1 MRSSVLMRFQLQ
13 FLRTIYNAEV
23 VVVLLGGCSVE
34 AVMSDDLILVRM
46 DDGEELF
53 ENLEKVSEEY
63 GLSSGIIVC
72 ALGMLRNVE
81 LGYFTYPREV
91 GRYLL
96 KQFSGPF
103 EVVSF
108 KGSLAL
114 RENKLVPHIHV
125 VLANEEFK
133 CLGGHLN
140 KAEVNATLELFIH
153 VPKKRFVRK
162 LDQKTMLSILHF
174 E

>member
-1 MRSSVLMRFQLQ
+1 M
-13 FLRTIYNAEV
+13 
-23 VVVLLGGCSVE
+23 E

-46 DDGEELF
+46 DDGEGLF
-53 ENLEKVSEEY
+53 EDLERVAEDY

-72 ALGMLRNVE
+72 ALGMLRKVE

-91 GRYLL
+91 GKYLF

-103 EVVSF
+103 EVVSL

-114 RENKLVPHIHV
+114 REDKLVPHIHV
-125 VLANEEFK
+125 VLADEEFK
-133 CLGGHLN
+133 CIGGHLS
-140 KAEVNATLELFIH
+140 KAEVNATLELFIL

-162 LDQKTMLSILHF
+162 LDEKTMLNILHF